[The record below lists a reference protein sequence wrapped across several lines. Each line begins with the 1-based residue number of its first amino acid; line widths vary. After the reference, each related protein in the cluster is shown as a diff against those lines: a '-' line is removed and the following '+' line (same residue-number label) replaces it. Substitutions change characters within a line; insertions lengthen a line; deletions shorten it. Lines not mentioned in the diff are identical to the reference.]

1 MEQQCMICKKYVI
14 CSAAQTITSKGLQTL
29 LASSI
34 SRNDGLAQKMEI
46 ASPLIL
52 HRNAENSTHDRVV
65 SKLQK
70 GKMNFHHMHQQ
81 QLLEK
86 D

>member
-52 HRNAENSTHDRVV
+52 HTECR
-65 SKLQK
+65 K
-70 GKMNFHHMHQQ
+70 
-81 QLLEK
+81 
-86 D
+86 

>member
-1 MEQQCMICKKYVI
+1 MYDLQKVCY

-29 LASSI
+29 LASSHAMMDLP
-34 SRNDGLAQKMEI
+34 RRWRL
-46 ASPLIL
+46 L
-52 HRNAENSTHDRVV
+52 HLLYCIRNAENSTHDRVV

-81 QLLEK
+81 ELLEK

>member
-1 MEQQCMICKKYVI
+1 MEQQCMICKRYVI

-29 LASSI
+29 LASCI

-52 HRNAENSTHDRVV
+52 HKECRKQYTRPS
-65 SKLQK
+65 SIKLQK

-81 QLLEK
+81 QLLAK